1 MLRVDQEVVM
11 VITANTQV
19 RDVVVEQPA
28 AIAVLALLGI
38 DYCCGGKHS
47 LEEACSKGNLDVSVV
62 IEELQRQS
70 NSNGAADVDWR
81 AASLKELI
89 AHIVHRHHSF
99 ARRHLSLIRELI
111 AKVERRHGA
120 EHPEIYKI
128 SEAFAVISAELTH
141 HFSCEE
147 NMLFP
152 HIGQLEA
159 AGQPVTQV
167 PFANLQQPVTRMIM
181 DHNQT
186 GDELRTLREAA
197 NNYAPPADACT
208 TFRALYRA
216 LEELERDLHQHIHL
230 ENNILFP
237 RAIRLEREV
246 LHGTSVASARG

>member
-1 MLRVDQEVVM
+1 M
-11 VITANTQV
+11 VITANTPV
-19 RDVVVEQPA
+19 RDIVVEQPA
-28 AIAVLALLGI
+28 AIAVLALFGI
-38 DYCCGGKHS
+38 DYCCGGQHS
-47 LEEACSKGNLDVSVV
+47 LVEACTKRNQDVSVV

-70 NSNGAADVDWR
+70 NTNGAADVDWR
-81 AASLKELI
+81 AAPLNDL
-89 AHIVHRHHSF
+89 IVHIEQRHHAF
-99 ARRHLSLIRELI
+99 ARRHLSLIRDLA

-120 EHPEIYKI
+120 THPEIYKI
-128 SEAFAVISAELTH
+128 SEALAVISAELSH
-141 HFSCEE
+141 HFTCEE

-152 HIGQLEA
+152 HIEQLEA
-159 AGQPVTQV
+159 AGRPVTQV

-197 NNYAPPADACT
+197 NNYEPPADACT

-237 RAIRLEREV
+237 RAIRLESEV
-246 LHGTSVASARG
+246 QHGTSAASARG